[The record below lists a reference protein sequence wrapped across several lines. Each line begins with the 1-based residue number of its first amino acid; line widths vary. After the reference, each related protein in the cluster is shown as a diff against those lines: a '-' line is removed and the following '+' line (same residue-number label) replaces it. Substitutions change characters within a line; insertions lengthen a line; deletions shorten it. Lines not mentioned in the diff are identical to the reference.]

1 MLATKK
7 KALASQFQGAAIS
20 AGSFTV
26 VNPKIWNAENGLPL
40 ANSLFP
46 ELTRAVFELEEEI
59 TREVNPP
66 LPSADGIDR
75 QESNSIR
82 RQSSTHC
89 AVNRN
94 AQFTPHVDTGRG
106 SGQSVSM
113 IVGLGNY
120 TGVSSKG
127 GGYSFFL
134 PQQTISNQSSLLKS
148 LPNYIRVKS

>member
-26 VNPKIWNAENGLPL
+26 VNEKNWGTENVPL